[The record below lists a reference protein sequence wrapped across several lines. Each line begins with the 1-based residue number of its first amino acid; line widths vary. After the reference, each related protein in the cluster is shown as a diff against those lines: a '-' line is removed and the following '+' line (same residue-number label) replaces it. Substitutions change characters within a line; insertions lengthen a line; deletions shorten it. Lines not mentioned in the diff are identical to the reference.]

1 MKKKMTLRLL
11 SVLMLMMTLVAC
23 QPKTEAPKDQENL
36 VETTVQE
43 EVAEKQEGVEAK
55 KTVQVTLEIKVD
67 GEDLMPAKTIDVEEG
82 TVLMDVMKENF
93 EIKET
98 DGFISEI
105 EGQAQDPEANKW
117 WLFDLND
124 EMAEVGAND
133 LTLKAGDKIT
143 WKLAV
148 LE

>member
-23 QPKTEAPKDQENL
+23 QPKTEAPKDQEIL